1 MPPGSSQF
9 RPMWISWHGK
19 IFCFEENDI
28 KRGNKKSSGHGISKS
43 SGEKRDIFGET
54 ILRVNFMNILLE
66 ILVFIYEK
74 SISFSS
80 HFKFWTTCI
89 SRNILSKLYNYF
101 QLNLQIVFKITSWLL
116 TRKRMVFAFGD
127 VIISRRTCQWFPIKI
142 DNVDEETA
150 IEETKL
156 VLKLIFKYIYKQ
168 FFQFF

>member
-80 HFKFWTTCI
+80 HLHFKF
-89 SRNILSKLYNYF
+89 
-101 QLNLQIVFKITSWLL
+101 
-116 TRKRMVFAFGD
+116 
-127 VIISRRTCQWFPIKI
+127 
-142 DNVDEETA
+142 
-150 IEETKL
+150 
-156 VLKLIFKYIYKQ
+156 
-168 FFQFF
+168 